1 MSSCLVTRRARPDK
15 PARIRERL
23 GETNESKI
31 GVEIV
36 VMKKLARRYQRDN
49 YFLRRFTRLAFASSE
64 DAIIVTRVTTISA
77 CAQAELSATDQLPH
91 AL

>member
-1 MSSCLVTRRARPDK
+1 MLIDIDDRDTEAPLRSSCLVTRPGRPDK

-49 YFLRRFTRLAFASSE
+49 YFLRRF
-64 DAIIVTRVTTISA
+64 SA
-77 CAQAELSATDQLPH
+77 
-91 AL
+91 

>member
-1 MSSCLVTRRARPDK
+1 VSRHAPGPSGQTRPHSRAT
-15 PARIRERL
+15 
-23 GETNESKI
+23 GETNGSKI

-36 VMKKLARRYQRDN
+36 VMNKLARRYQRDN
-49 YFLRRFTRLAFASSE
+49 YFLRRFMRLAFASSE
-64 DAIIVTRVTTISA
+64 DAIIVTRDPTISA